1 MSCDF
6 VRSCVRV
13 LFEKERRRSWE
24 HGGTP
29 NLWASASIMPRAP
42 GTTSPRRAYSP
53 RLLTLGAAEQTA
65 TPLVR
70 NHGPYLGVNKA
81 KPGGMYN
88 HQEVPGSES
97 WVRHTVREQLP
108 EQMREWPTSP
118 RTHAASPPPLP
129 SDVIISGETSS
140 VQAVRRAILPE
151 QQPLRRGM
159 RQCKVLHGVMDGV
172 GGAITPGSFY
182 FVTAEAEQQ
191 RASSP
196 GGDGGRSHRPQT
208 ARPAVD
214 MRRPLTAQDTVASRA
229 LPRLWY
235 EVVEYP
241 PMLTAEQRKILQSS
255 LGGGTVRAAKAAG
268 GVGIGGSATVR
279 PGRRAVG
286 GLSRPDSAV
295 TSARGYGSDQL
306 PQAVGTLWGAN
317 EGRPH
322 TTTTS
327 SAGSPPFAA
336 VKSSSRPASAIM
348 PRPRSPKAQKPP
360 TLRPAPF
367 GPSP

>member
-1 MSCDF
+1 MSGHP
-6 VRSCVRV
+6 VRGH
-13 LFEKERRRSWE
+13 L
-24 HGGTP
+24 
-29 NLWASASIMPRAP
+29 P
-42 GTTSPRRAYSP
+42 GATSPRRVYSP
-53 RLLTLGAAEQTA
+53 RLLTLGAAEQTV
-65 TPLVR
+65 TPRVR
-70 NHGPYLGVNKA
+70 NHGPYLGVKKA

-214 MRRPLTAQDTVASRA
+214 MRRPLTAQDTVAGRA

-286 GLSRPDSAV
+286 GLSRPESAV
-295 TSARGYGSDQL
+295 TSARGYGSAQL

-327 SAGSPPFAA
+327 SSGSPPLAA
-336 VKSSSRPASAIM
+336 VKNSSRPASAIM
-348 PRPRSPKAQKPP
+348 PRPSSPKAQKPP
-360 TLRPAPF
+360 SLRPALF
-367 GPSP
+367 GPSKALL